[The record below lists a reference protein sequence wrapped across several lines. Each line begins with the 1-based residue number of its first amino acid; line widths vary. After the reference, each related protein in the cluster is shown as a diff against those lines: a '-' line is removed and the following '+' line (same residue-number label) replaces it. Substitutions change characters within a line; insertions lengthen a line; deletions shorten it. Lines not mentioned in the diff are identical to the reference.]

1 MLYNFIFYQSYRM
14 MLVFAVSVLSLLSIT
29 TSAPLDGKDL
39 TKILVQVGTALNLM
53 DDNAIQSY
61 GVDPSILLFRDQINN
76 LIPEDVLE
84 LGRGQV
90 KLP

>member
-1 MLYNFIFYQSYRM
+1 
-14 MLVFAVSVLSLLSIT
+14 MLVFAVSVLSLLSIS
-29 TSAPLDGKDL
+29 TSAPLDKEDL
-39 TKILVQVGTALNLM
+39 TNILVKVGTALNLM

-61 GVDPSILLFRDQINN
+61 GVDPSILLFRDQIND
-76 LIPEDVLE
+76 LIPQDVLE